1 MLDNYDSSSIKILKG
16 LSAVRKRPGMY
27 IGDTYNGIG
36 LHHMVFEIIDNS
48 IDEALAGYCK
58 NIFVKIY
65 EDNSISVL
73 DDGRGIPVDIHKEE
87 GISCAEVIMT
97 VLHSG
102 SKFNNKSYIISG
114 GLHGVGISVV
124 NALSEKLILKIYKNN
139 NIYYQCYKYGV
150 PVSNLYIIGKSNN
163 RNGTYIKFWPDKKIF
178 NNNFIFKYSILFN
191 RLNELSF
198 LNSGLNINLLDKRI
212 NKEYNFKNFG
222 GIKYFLK
229 YIVKDKCLLN
239 KKIFY
244 FNYSKN
250 VNLSLEIASCWVNN
264 SNCSILC
271 FTNNISQIDGG
282 THLIG
287 FKSAVT
293 RTINSFINN
302 EISKRKKINII
313 GKDTREGLYSIISLK
328 LSNPKFSSQ
337 TKDKLI
343 SSEIKS
349 FVESLVMKKLY
360 EYLLENP
367 SDSKIIINKIINS
380 YKIRESI
387 RKFREISKKKS
398 NFDLSIIS
406 NKLADCQ
413 ERNSLN
419 SEIFLVEGDS
429 AGGSAKQGR
438 NRLNQAV
445 LPLKGKIL
453 NVEKTNLE
461 KVLSSNE
468 ISVLI
473 SVLGCGIKN
482 DNFNINKLRYNKII
496 IMTDADVDGSHIRTL
511 LLTFFYRYMKDLIIN
526 GHLYI
531 AKPPLYKINNK
542 NKNKNYYIDNEND
555 LLIYKIIFCFKNID
569 ILKNKN
575 IILMKY
581 NCFVKIILSYIKYIK
596 YFLNKKCLFNNFIFH
611 NFMIYK
617 KIDIYNINK
626 CNLWLNNFSKFIN
639 GKINYKININIL
651 IKKNNFNGLYFT
663 FKNNYI
669 IKKIKFKKSFFLYK
683 YIKILDLSKKLFFIK
698 YNYKKFILLN
708 KKRIYFENI
717 LDLINFV
724 LNKKKK
730 YIYIQ
735 HYKGLGEMNPNQL
748 WETTMDPKNRFLFKI
763 YIDDFKKSDNL
774 FKTLMGDNVKIRRDF
789 IKNNYKYI

>member
-250 VNLSLEIASCWVNN
+250 VNLSLEIASC
-264 SNCSILC
+264 
-271 FTNNISQIDGG
+271 
-282 THLIG
+282 
-287 FKSAVT
+287 
-293 RTINSFINN
+293 
-302 EISKRKKINII
+302 
-313 GKDTREGLYSIISLK
+313 
-328 LSNPKFSSQ
+328 
-337 TKDKLI
+337 
-343 SSEIKS
+343 
-349 FVESLVMKKLY
+349 
-360 EYLLENP
+360 
-367 SDSKIIINKIINS
+367 
-380 YKIRESI
+380 
-387 RKFREISKKKS
+387 
-398 NFDLSIIS
+398 
-406 NKLADCQ
+406 
-413 ERNSLN
+413 
-419 SEIFLVEGDS
+419 
-429 AGGSAKQGR
+429 
-438 NRLNQAV
+438 
-445 LPLKGKIL
+445 
-453 NVEKTNLE
+453 
-461 KVLSSNE
+461 
-468 ISVLI
+468 
-473 SVLGCGIKN
+473 
-482 DNFNINKLRYNKII
+482 
-496 IMTDADVDGSHIRTL
+496 
-511 LLTFFYRYMKDLIIN
+511 
-526 GHLYI
+526 
-531 AKPPLYKINNK
+531 
-542 NKNKNYYIDNEND
+542 
-555 LLIYKIIFCFKNID
+555 
-569 ILKNKN
+569 
-575 IILMKY
+575 
-581 NCFVKIILSYIKYIK
+581 
-596 YFLNKKCLFNNFIFH
+596 
-611 NFMIYK
+611 
-617 KIDIYNINK
+617 
-626 CNLWLNNFSKFIN
+626 
-639 GKINYKININIL
+639 
-651 IKKNNFNGLYFT
+651 
-663 FKNNYI
+663 
-669 IKKIKFKKSFFLYK
+669 
-683 YIKILDLSKKLFFIK
+683 
-698 YNYKKFILLN
+698 
-708 KKRIYFENI
+708 
-717 LDLINFV
+717 
-724 LNKKKK
+724 
-730 YIYIQ
+730 
-735 HYKGLGEMNPNQL
+735 
-748 WETTMDPKNRFLFKI
+748 
-763 YIDDFKKSDNL
+763 
-774 FKTLMGDNVKIRRDF
+774 
-789 IKNNYKYI
+789 